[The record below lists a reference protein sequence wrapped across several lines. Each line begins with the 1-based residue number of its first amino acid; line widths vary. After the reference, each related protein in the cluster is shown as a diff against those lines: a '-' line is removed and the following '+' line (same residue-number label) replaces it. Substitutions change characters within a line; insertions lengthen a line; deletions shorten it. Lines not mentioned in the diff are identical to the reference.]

1 MKLSK
6 FEQQALAKSAIKRKS
21 LSMRQQ
27 ILTYPGRC
35 VGLTTAERRMKQ
47 YNMSLHDAC
56 TTPNMNYKG

>member
-6 FEQQALAKSAIKRKS
+6 FEQEALAKSAIKRKP

-35 VGLTTAERRMKQ
+35 VGLTTADRRIKQ
-47 YNMSLHDAC
+47 YGMSLHEAC
-56 TTPNMNYKG
+56 TIPNMNYKG